1 MSNQN
6 KKRKF
11 TKSLSFKVLCGLLV
25 LLFLGL
31 IYNLI
36 VASDD
41 APMTEQEEEEVQK
54 RNADADTIDI
64 VGDYLWSKMKPSK
77 EEMMTDEEKAAEAE
91 KAKTGKE
98 DTREAS
104 SEKVQSNHYEAP
116 IAAPAPDIAPS
127 SELPAKQT
135 APSIEKMEAPKIE
148 KIE

>member
-6 KKRKF
+6 KQRKF
-11 TKSLSFKVLCGLLV
+11 TKSLTFKVLCGLAVLV
-25 LLFLGL
+25 FLGL

-64 VGDYLWSKMKPSK
+64 VGDYLWPNVKPSK
-77 EEMMTDEEKAAEAE
+77 EDMMTDEEKAD
-91 KAKTGKE
+91 KAKAGKDDKGKE
-98 DTREAS
+98 AS
-104 SEKVQSNHYEAP
+104 DKVQSNQHDAP

-127 SELPAKQT
+127 SELPAKQA
-135 APSIEKMEAPKIE
+135 APSIEKMDAPKIE